1 MNLNQPQHRAE
12 PTAETIAEW
21 RFEENLH
28 RTHGVK
34 PEILPGFGKHRKPS
48 IMATPEAAQISLRH
62 GMALAGLDPKFG
74 DAA

>member
-1 MNLNQPQHRAE
+1 MYSNQPQHRAE
-12 PTAETIAEW
+12 PTAETLKFW
-21 RFEENLH
+21 RDEENLH

-48 IMATPEAAQISLRH
+48 IMAVNEQEEQ
-62 GMALAGLDPKFG
+62 